1 MKKDKIKRLPKR
13 ILEKILRRK
22 KVKNNFI
29 ALVIIKD
36 YKYF

>member
-13 ILEKILRRK
+13 ILEKILCRK